1 MNTIAKISNINIENL
16 DTGNYFQSL
25 LKEAMIHNCLGE
37 DRVKGIQSETISL
50 MTKLVNTYTSNESS
64 SVRVEKARE
73 IYESACFC
81 IGGYLKSLPDMEDQ
95 IQAVKTTGMNELFQ
109 LGLEVEKKNY
119 EEAENLYQTLKKE
132 GLSTAN
138 LAYKQTVYK
147 GIGEFFPYYD
157 IKYAAQEAGGT
168 IDYPLAVE
176 VTDLNGVEF
185 MKEYLGR
192 LYLENS
198 FCRFFPEANIEGVLR
213 GYQEDY
219 KDLLLNIFEVIF
231 MNALGLCILKRDIY
245 NLNITE
251 EDRTTLQSQL
261 EPLSRNELL
270 EKLTETV
277 NQLAAYMNISN
288 EELLVYMKTVI
299 KALSQRLYH
308 NLKLN
313 KLETI
318 FITIK
323 EYKRDTGSHFK
334 EGIPMDDEDLR
345 NLIKEMQ
352 ECRYTTVK
360 IALVKKSVHSLSDLV
375 EILDTSFYG
384 REFEEVF
391 TLLSEMELSVLMN
404 TISDLENS
412 YSFHESDYKEWQIAL
427 KKYKKLS

>member
-1 MNTIAKISNINIENL
+1 
-16 DTGNYFQSL
+16 
-25 LKEAMIHNCLGE
+25 
-37 DRVKGIQSETISL
+37 
-50 MTKLVNTYTSNESS
+50 
-64 SVRVEKARE
+64 
-73 IYESACFC
+73 
-81 IGGYLKSLPDMEDQ
+81 
-95 IQAVKTTGMNELFQ
+95 
-109 LGLEVEKKNY
+109 
-119 EEAENLYQTLKKE
+119 
-132 GLSTAN
+132 
-138 LAYKQTVYK
+138 
-147 GIGEFFPYYD
+147 
-157 IKYAAQEAGGT
+157 
-168 IDYPLAVE
+168 
-176 VTDLNGVEF
+176 

-198 FCRFFPEANIEGVLR
+198 FCRYFPEANIEGVLR

-219 KDLLLNIFEVIF
+219 KDLLLNIFEIIF

-251 EDRTTLQSQL
+251 KDRLTLQSQL

-288 EELLVYMKTVI
+288 EELLVYMKTVV

-313 KLETI
+313 KLDNI
-318 FITIK
+318 FISIK
-323 EYKRDTGSHFK
+323 ENKSDTGSYFK

-345 NLIKEMQ
+345 NLIEEMQ
-352 ECRYTTVK
+352 ECRYTKDK

-375 EILDTSFYG
+375 EILDACFYG
-384 REFEEVF
+384 RELEEVF
-391 TLLSEMELSVLMN
+391 ALLSDMELSVLLN

-412 YSFHESDYKEWQIAL
+412 YSFYESDYKEWQIAL